1 MFNFLYDVVVVVAAI
16 CGVISVFVLMCLVAV
31 WVSQ

>member
-1 MFNFLYDVVVVVAAI
+1 MFNFLCDVVVVVAAI